1 MANIDD
7 DDWRAGTVRT
17 LYPDRGFGW
26 LDCGALRF
34 VFLHATAFELDT
46 GNFQTLSEGDRVEV
60 VITTTPKG
68 PRAAKARLIDDGA

>member
-1 MANIDD
+1 MANID

-17 LYPDRGFGW
+17 IHADRGFAW
-26 LDCGALRF
+26 VDCGTLRY

-46 GNFQTLSEGDRVEV
+46 GEFHMLSEGDKVEV
-60 VITTTPKG
+60 LVTKTPKG